1 MPQCLTHKH
10 VDLSLIPQ
18 NLRFLFF
25 FFKILHMMGCT
36 FHLSTGEVEA
46 QRFLGFTG
54 QPAQP
59 SQRVPGP
66 SERPF
71 LKKQIG

>member
-1 MPQCLTHKH
+1 
-10 VDLSLIPQ
+10 
-18 NLRFLFF
+18 
-25 FFKILHMMGCT
+25 MMGRT

-54 QPAQP
+54 QFAQT

-71 LKKQIG
+71 LKK

>member
-10 VDLSLIPQ
+10 VDLSLIP
-18 NLRFLFF
+18 RTYVFF
-25 FFKILHMMGCT
+25 FNSTYDGMHFSCT
-36 FHLSTGEVEA
+36 FSTGEVEA